1 MDVQNQ
7 KESIARVKAVD
18 GLRGLAALMVVL
30 NHLIVVFLPAVYWGS
45 EGSTVEL
52 FLGETPL
59 NFFLNG
65 DSGVGIFLAIT
76 GYGTYKVMQKNADR
90 ITKFVLLR
98 YIKLLILTIVGAIS
112 VIIVEKARINYYG
125 EVKILTGTIWL
136 GDFSPAIDL
145 SLIHI

>member
-98 YIKLLILTIVGAIS
+98 YIKLLILTIVG
-112 VIIVEKARINYYG
+112 
-125 EVKILTGTIWL
+125 
-136 GDFSPAIDL
+136 
-145 SLIHI
+145 

>member
-90 ITKFVLLR
+90 ITNLFC
-98 YIKLLILTIVGAIS
+98 
-112 VIIVEKARINYYG
+112 
-125 EVKILTGTIWL
+125 
-136 GDFSPAIDL
+136 
-145 SLIHI
+145 

>member
-52 FLGETPL
+52 FLG
-59 NFFLNG
+59 
-65 DSGVGIFLAIT
+65 
-76 GYGTYKVMQKNADR
+76 
-90 ITKFVLLR
+90 
-98 YIKLLILTIVGAIS
+98 
-112 VIIVEKARINYYG
+112 
-125 EVKILTGTIWL
+125 
-136 GDFSPAIDL
+136 
-145 SLIHI
+145 